1 MQVRLGD
8 DDRPRLA
15 ELFGNIGVLVGLE
28 PLEGE
33 GARGGRHVEGFAVVL
48 EQDGDAVERAGQPVG
63 LEPLVEA
70 VGLLERVGVHED
82 DRVEL
87 GALFVIGLDTGE
99 AALDELAAGEAPVE
113 HRLMDGGDGRLLEH
127 EGFPV
132 VVLASL
138 VGHGAHSFF
147 GSVSM

>member
-1 MQVRLGD
+1 M
-8 DDRPRLA
+8 
-15 ELFGNIGVLVGLE
+15 
-28 PLEGE
+28 
-33 GARGGRHVEGFAVVL
+33 
-48 EQDGDAVERAGQPVG
+48 ERAGQPVG

-70 VGLLERVGVHED
+70 VGLLERVGDHED

-87 GALFVIGLDTGE
+87 EALFVIGLDTGE

-113 HRLMDGGDGRLLEH
+113 HRLMDGGDGCLLEH

-147 GSVSM
+147 GSVSMQALMSSSE